1 MKDLAQTS
9 KGLRQPLQKHPRSR
23 DRGEGA
29 GMGEKNEEIVEGLG
43 DSPSVWSPC
52 WLYTSWHW

>member
-52 WLYTSWHW
+52 